1 MSSESFQTRLA
12 EARAQILALPAAQ
25 QPALLSLLNETTHRH
40 EQMKESFARIHETF
54 AEWQLM
60 LKYLVFDR
68 EATVRE
74 RDELRR
80 RLNEGNA

>member
-1 MSSESFQTRLA
+1 MSSESFQARLA
-12 EARAQILALPAAQ
+12 EARAQILSLPAAQ
-25 QPALLSLLNETTHRH
+25 QPALLNLLKETGFRH
-40 EQMKESFARIHETF
+40 EQMKDSFAKIHEAL

-60 LKYLVFDR
+60 LKYLIFDR